1 VKDIEKKLIDVI
13 TDKKEPHYEPYG
25 WHQWPEYPPLSYQF
39 RRALGETQEGGGA
52 VSECFQAASR
62 MVPGD
67 KESWH
72 AEWFKIAE
80 RNRQRGDEAERAGY
94 IRTAMN
100 CWLRAANYYRHA
112 EFYVSPDNPRR
123 LMTFDR
129 CEEMSRKYFT
139 SLNPPGEIVDIPYEN
154 GKTLSAYFVRAPYA
168 IDKQPVLV
176 CFGGLDSFKDELWF
190 MVGRGAAQRGISVLM
205 VDGPGQGASLRRQGI
220 LTRHDYEVPVAR
232 CIDYLETRSDVDL
245 SRVAVSG
252 SSLGGYYA
260 ARAACFEPRIA
271 ACVSHG
277 GNGDV
282 YQLWAER
289 GENYHMAFQ
298 IKWIAG
304 TQTVAQA
311 REHMR
316 EARLKDVLHKMKCPY
331 LIVHGGFDT
340 GGVERARKVY
350 EHAKSQGVNV
360 TFYSV
365 SAEETGADHC
375 QHDNPTLGQEIVGD
389 WLADR
394 FGIDQAGLAKLAINP
409 LI

>member
-1 VKDIEKKLIDVI
+1 MKTPEKKLLDVI
-13 TDKKEPHYEPYG
+13 SERKEPHYEPYG
-25 WHQWPEYPPLSYQF
+25 WHHWPDHPALSFQF

-67 KESWH
+67 KASWH
-72 AEWFKIAE
+72 AEWIKVAE
-80 RNRQRGDEAERAGY
+80 GNRLRGDEAEQAGH

-112 EFYVSPDNPRR
+112 EFYVLPDDPQR
-123 LMTFDR
+123 LATFDQ
-129 CEEMSRKYFT
+129 CEAMSRKFLAY
-139 SLNPPGEIVDIPYEN
+139 LDPPGEAVEIPYEN
-154 GKTLSAYFVRAPYA
+154 GKSLAAYFIRAPYA
-168 IDKQPVLV
+168 IEKQPVLI
-176 CFGGLDSFKDELWF
+176 CCGGLDSFKDELWF
-190 MVGRGAAQRGISVLM
+190 MLGRGALQRGISVLM
-205 VDGPGQGASLRRQGI
+205 FDGPGQGASLRRHGI
-220 LTRHDYEVPVAR
+220 HTRPDYEVPVGR
-232 CIDYLETRSDVDL
+232 CIDYLGTRSDVDMK
-245 SRVAVSG
+245 RIAVSG

-260 ARAACFEPRIA
+260 ARAASCEPRIA

-298 IKWIAG
+298 IKWITG
-304 TQTVAQA
+304 RQTVAEA

-316 EARLKDVLHKMKCPY
+316 EARLWGVLENMKCPY
-331 LIVHGGFDT
+331 LIVHGGYDT

-350 EHAKSQGVNV
+350 DYAKANGVDV
-360 TFYSV
+360 TFYMV

-375 QHDNPTLGQEIVGD
+375 QHDNPTRGQEIVTD

-394 FGIDQAGLAKLAINP
+394 FGIDQSALTRAA
-409 LI
+409 